1 MQRLHPPK
9 SVAKVNKQQCRRS
22 GWRKQWIGM
31 LLLCVV
37 WVMLAW
43 NPGWAQPT
51 SPQPAPPAPA
61 EESKPATPA
70 TAEEPTRTNLAPP
83 LPLESPR
90 LSTPGEEGY
99 RYNDQGRR
107 DPLEPLVK
115 EPRRD
120 ELIPVGVASDRP
132 LSILERFD
140 VSAMK
145 LIAVVWGDLGRR
157 ALVRTPDGK
166 SHFVTLDT
174 YMGKYGGRVVAIE
187 NDHVVIEELYKDLDD
202 KIVSKTLTLPL
213 RRKDEKEG

>member
-9 SVAKVNKQQCRRS
+9 NVVKANKPQVHQPGWCRQEV
-22 GWRKQWIGM
+22 WM
-31 LLLCVV
+31 LLLCIA
-37 WVMLAW
+37 WVLFPW
-43 NPGWAQPT
+43 TPGRAQPI
-51 SPQPAPPAPA
+51 SPQPAPPA
-61 EESKPATPA
+61 
-70 TAEEPTRTNLAPP
+70 EEPAGTLLAPP
-83 LPLESPR
+83 LPMERPH

-120 ELIPVGVASDRP
+120 ELVPVGTSSDRP
-132 LSILERFD
+132 LGILERFD